1 MTNKERDEILI
12 SLVKG
17 LNSLQNT
24 VNEMRTEM
32 KNMVTKEEFDAIKE
46 SSHFPKNS
54 WFFLIYV
61 V

>member
-32 KNMVTKEEFDAIKE
+32 KNMVTKEELDAIKE
-46 SSHFPKNS
+46 SSHFLKNT
-54 WFFLIYV
+54 
-61 V
+61 

>member
-24 VNEMRTEM
+24 VNEIRTEM

-46 SSHFPKNS
+46 SSYFPKNT
-54 WFFLIYV
+54 
-61 V
+61 